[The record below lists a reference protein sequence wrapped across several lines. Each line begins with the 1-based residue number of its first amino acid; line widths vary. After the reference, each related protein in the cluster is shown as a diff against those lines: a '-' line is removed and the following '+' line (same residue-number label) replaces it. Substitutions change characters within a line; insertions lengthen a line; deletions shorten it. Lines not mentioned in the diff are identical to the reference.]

1 MNKEKKDE
9 DEEGEKKIKS
19 YDIKYAVW
27 QGGAVASKLD
37 SFKSNWITKEEYE
50 EYGATILHR
59 KCF

>member
-1 MNKEKKDE
+1 M
-9 DEEGEKKIKS
+9 KIKS

-37 SFKSNWITKEEYE
+37 SFKPNWITKEEYE